1 MISYNALWAA
11 LMGDPSGLRGRE
23 RNVIWR
29 HFAAVETTVRPVEQT
44 PEQAERF
51 RAAMVTDLRAASARY
66 PKDADL
72 RAFIRDLRQTSDT
85 FAKLWDERPMAF
97 HGAEQKTIHHPE
109 VGELRLDCDVLTA
122 PGSDLRL
129 VVYTAAPD
137 SDSAEKLR
145 LLSVIG
151 LQSLSTR

>member
-1 MISYNALWAA
+1 MISYNPLWAA
-11 LMGDPSGLRGRE
+11 LLGDPSRLRGRE
-23 RNVIWR
+23 RNIIWR
-29 HFAAVETTVRPVEQT
+29 HFAQIETEMRHVEQS
-44 PEQAERF
+44 PEQLERF

-72 RAFIRDLRQTSDT
+72 RALIRDLRKTSDT
-85 FAKLWDERPMAF
+85 FAALWDERPMAF
-97 HGAEQKTIHHPE
+97 HGAECKTIQHPE

-129 VVYTAAPD
+129 VIYTAAPD
-137 SDSAEKLR
+137 SDTAEKLR